1 MKLGI
6 MQPYFFPYF
15 GHFQLIA
22 RADRWVVFDIVKY
35 NRKSWVNRNRIL
47 RPDTG
52 WQYISVPTSKAGDQS
67 IHDVAICDKSEVLT
81 KILGQLDHYR
91 RRAPHFERVVELLRR
106 AFDATK
112 TDRLAELNRQG
123 LSIVCAYLGIPFQA
137 DVCSDFASELPPV
150 SHAGQWA
157 LEICKKLGANAY
169 VNPESGRDIFRPE
182 EWRAAGIELEFLTPA
197 EFRYDCPPYA
207 FESGLSI
214 IDVLMWNEP
223 EKVAHAIREANEIP
237 GMK

>member
-22 RADRWVVFDIVKY
+22 RVDRWVVFDVVKY

-47 RPDTG
+47 RPDSG
-52 WQYISVPTSKAGDQS
+52 WQYVSVPTNKAGDQT
-67 IHDVAICDKSEVLT
+67 IHDVTICDRSETLA

-91 RRAPHFERVVELLRR
+91 RKAPHFERVVELVRTT
-106 AFDATK
+106 FDATK
-112 TDRLAELNRQG
+112 TDRLAELNRLG
-123 LSIVCAYLGIPFQA
+123 LGAVCAYLGVPFRA
-137 DVCSDFASELPPV
+137 EIASDFASELPPA

-157 LEICKKLGANAY
+157 LEICKKLGASAY

-182 EWRAAGIELEFLTPA
+182 EWQAARIALEFLAPA
-197 EFRYDCPPYA
+197 EFRYDCPPYT

-223 EKVAHAIREANEIP
+223 ARVARAIRDANS
-237 GMK
+237 KVQV